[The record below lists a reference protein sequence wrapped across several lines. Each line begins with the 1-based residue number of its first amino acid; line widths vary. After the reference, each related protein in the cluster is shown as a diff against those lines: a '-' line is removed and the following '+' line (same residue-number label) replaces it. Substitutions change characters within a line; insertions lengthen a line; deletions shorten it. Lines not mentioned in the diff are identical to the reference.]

1 MVARDHHSG
10 GLQSNGRSRLLILAQ
25 RVIGSDIPG
34 KWMPEMHF
42 NSSEWAMSAISLT
55 AEVSDVSNPA
65 VSDTTRVVTQGFAVR
80 FEDHTAAVCLYSSS
94 CAHRRSTSDH
104 SECRSNC
111 AFAKGQSGM
120 IVLPELRASSTAR

>member
-42 NSSEWAMSAISLT
+42 NQA
-55 AEVSDVSNPA
+55 
-65 VSDTTRVVTQGFAVR
+65 
-80 FEDHTAAVCLYSSS
+80 
-94 CAHRRSTSDH
+94 
-104 SECRSNC
+104 
-111 AFAKGQSGM
+111 SG
-120 IVLPELRASSTAR
+120 R